1 MDEESII
8 NPNNN
13 YTFDSM
19 NTSKQNMV
27 FVTGG
32 TGLVGTH
39 LLVKLAK
46 EGQIIRALKRERSNL
61 QIVKQVFDY
70 YEVGDLFNTIEWVN
84 GDITD
89 VTSLPNA
96 IGDAS
101 KVYHTAALV
110 SFDPRDREKL
120 YKINIQ
126 GTENVVNACLEKDIE
141 KLCYVSSTAA
151 VGKTK
156 DHKIVVESN
165 DWIEEEVTSNY
176 AISKHYAENQVWRG
190 IAEGLNAVMVNPCV
204 VIGPGDWERSSG
216 TLFKT
221 VKNGLKFY
229 TPGSNA
235 FVDARDVVDAMY
247 LLMESEISEDRFLLI
262 GENLT
267 YKEMF
272 TKVAL
277 AMGVKPPHI
286 LVKGLLVGLSWR
298 IEKIRSFLTGNAP
311 VVTSESAQS
320 AVNTVSFSPQKF
332 VDATGFK
339 FKTIDQAVKNAA
351 GYYLKH

>member
-1 MDEESII
+1 
-8 NPNNN
+8 
-13 YTFDSM
+13 M
-19 NTSKQNMV
+19 NKSNSQTV

-46 EGQIIRALKRERSNL
+46 EGQSIRALKRENSNL
-61 QIVKQVFDY
+61 EIVQQVFDF
-70 YEVGDLFNTIEWVN
+70 YEATDLYQTIEWVD

-89 VTSLPNA
+89 ITSLPNA
-96 IGDAS
+96 IGNAA

-120 YKINIQ
+120 YKINIE
-126 GTENVVNACLEKDIE
+126 GTENVVNACLEKNIE

-151 VGKTK
+151 VGKSK
-156 DHKIVVESN
+156 DNGLVVETN
-165 DWIEEEVTSNY
+165 DWNEEEVTSNY
-176 AISKHYAENQVWRG
+176 SVSKHYAENEVWRG

-221 VKNGLKFY
+221 IKKGLKFY
-229 TPGSNA
+229 TPGANA
-235 FVDARDVVDAMY
+235 FVDARDVVDAMF
-247 LLMESEISEDRFLLI
+247 LLMESDIKSDRFLLI
-262 GENLT
+262 GENQT
-267 YKEMF
+267 YEEMF
-272 TKVAL
+272 TKAAL
-277 AMGVKPPHI
+277 AMGVKPPSI

-298 IEKIRSFLTGNAP
+298 LEKIRSLLTGNAP

-320 AVNTVSFSPQKF
+320 AINTVSFSHQKF

-339 FKTIDQAVKNAA
+339 FKTVEEAAKNAA
-351 GYYLKH
+351 AYYLKQ

>member
-1 MDEESII
+1 
-8 NPNNN
+8 
-13 YTFDSM
+13 M
-19 NTSKQNMV
+19 NTSTQQAV

-32 TGLVGTH
+32 TGLLGTH

-46 EGQIIRALKRERSNL
+46 EGQSIRALKRENSNL
-61 QIVKQVFDY
+61 QIVKQVFDF
-70 YEVGDLFNTIEWVN
+70 YEVGGLFNTIEWVI

-89 VTSLPNA
+89 TTSLPEA
-96 IGDAS
+96 IGEAT

-120 YKINIQ
+120 YKINIE
-126 GTENVVNACLEKDIE
+126 GTANVVNACLEKGID

-156 DHKIVVESN
+156 DNAIVVESN
-165 DWIEEEVTSNY
+165 DWIEEDVTSNY
-176 AISKHYAENQVWRG
+176 SISKHYAENEVWRG

-221 VKNGLKFY
+221 IKNGLKFY
-229 TPGSNA
+229 TPGANA
-235 FVDARDVVDAMY
+235 FVDARDVVDAMF
-247 LLMESEISEDRFLLI
+247 LLMESEINEERFLLI
-262 GENLT
+262 GENQT

-272 TKVAL
+272 TKAAV
-277 AMGVKPPHI
+277 AMGVKPPSI

-298 IEKIRSFLTGNAP
+298 LEKLRSLVTGNPP

-320 AVNTVSFSPQKF
+320 AVNTIRFSHQKF

-339 FKTIDQAVKNAA
+339 FRTVEEAATNAA
-351 GYYLKH
+351 AYYTGIGK